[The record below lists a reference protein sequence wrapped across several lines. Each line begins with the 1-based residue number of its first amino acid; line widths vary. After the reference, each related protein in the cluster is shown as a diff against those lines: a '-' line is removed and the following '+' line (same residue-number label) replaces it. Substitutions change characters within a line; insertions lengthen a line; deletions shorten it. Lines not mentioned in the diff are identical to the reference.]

1 MRHEI
6 SRLFFLTTLNLQIKR
21 ERRTSEQPTTTA
33 LEKLRRELEIDKCK
47 ELERLQAEHAIEL
60 RQLTDRH
67 LQLVSD
73 IKKKQW
79 VIFFSLFEIFS
90 LKYTLFY

>member
-1 MRHEI
+1 MTYYPI
-6 SRLFFLTTLNLQIKR
+6 IFLTTLNLQIKR

-33 LEKLRRELEIDKCK
+33 LEKLRRELETEKCR
-47 ELERLQAEHAIEL
+47 ELERLQAEHALEV

-79 VIFFSLFEIFS
+79 VIFFRSFEIS
-90 LKYTLFY
+90 RLRCTMFY